1 MSMEIPTL
9 AMIIPSMIIEIDV
22 SSHPLWLI
30 IRIDQKMYKLDL
42 NGMYM

>member
-1 MSMEIPTL
+1 MEIPTL

-30 IRIDQKMYKLDL
+30 IRIDQKIGSDTSQEGL
-42 NGMYM
+42 